1 MKIIAKSNY
10 IRMTPRKVRLV
21 ADSIRQLPPE
31 EALTVLKAMNK
42 RAAKPL
48 AETLKQAMGNAVNNF
63 KLNKEDLMIEE
74 IQIGEGP
81 VFKRWRAASRGQAH
95 QVLKR
100 TSHIRVVLEE
110 KAKNKGAEKKSK
122 RSKNG
127 AKS

>member
-1 MKIIAKSNY
+1 MKIMAKSNY

-21 ADSIRQLPPE
+21 ADSIRQLSPE
-31 EALTVLKAMNK
+31 EAIITLKATNK
-42 RAAKPL
+42 SAAKPL
-48 AETLKQAMGNAVNNF
+48 LDTLRQGIGNAVNNF
-63 KLNKEDLMIEE
+63 KLKSEDLIIKE

-100 TSHIRVVLEE
+100 TSHIRIVLEGKSKKE
-110 KAKNKGAEKKSK
+110 GAEKKSK

-127 AKS
+127 TKS